1 MMFLLSLNITTHLRN
16 LRFADRE
23 GTVSLL
29 PRKSGG
35 FWEGAR
41 NPAGRVRFQLTDNL
55 RECLILPQLCQNVN
69 MIGGSV
75 NDERNSVFSAN
86 RSAEIFMNSR
96 ADCRRQP
103 WFAVFG
109 RKNSVVQKIAIGGTH
124 RDGPF
129 RRPCSGAVLF
139 LNITPEV
146 PLCST
151 PRFIPPHPP
160 GALIPS
166 GRSRRTKFNL
176 LVQRRRRAGAEPVI
190 LSQPSEALIL
200 TASGSGSRATSAPE
214 ARRNQAR
221 SAAKRSCGKPGHPDI
236 PNPDKGWRRTRPY
249 LRGGAMK

>member
-1 MMFLLSLNITTHLRN
+1 MMFFLPLNITTHLRN

-124 RDGPF
+124 SEGPF

-139 LNITPEV
+139 SDDIPGV
-146 PLCST
+146 PLRST
-151 PRFIPPHPP
+151 PGFIPPHPP
-160 GALIPS
+160 GALILIPS
-166 GRSRRTKFNL
+166 GCSRRTKFNL
-176 LVQRRRRAGAEPVI
+176 IVQRRRRAGAEPVI

-200 TASGSGSRATSAPE
+200 TASGSGSRARQ
-214 ARRNQAR
+214 RRRRDGIKPAAQR
-221 SAAKRSCGKPGHPDI
+221 SGAAGNPGAHIFKPL
-236 PNPDKGWRRTRPY
+236 T
-249 LRGGAMK
+249 RGGGERDHISATAQ